1 MRNKILIQKAVE
13 NGSNFLKRD
22 TENGCKKKTVERIR
36 NILWVLAEQKSR
48 RKKKEKK
55 SNIIY
60 FFEYAVAKMRQLN
73 KIAIMG
79 KRVKS

>member
-1 MRNKILIQKAVE
+1 MGA
-13 NGSNFLKRD
+13 
-22 TENGCKKKTVERIR
+22 KKKTVERIR

-60 FFEYAVAKMRQLN
+60 FFEYAVAKMR
-73 KIAIMG
+73 
-79 KRVKS
+79 